1 MYTHA
6 KKEAKPEASFI
17 TQTEETRSDDKEVI
31 AKQAR
36 RVLLPGYIRTYQQAF
51 QQIYHIH
58 GVEVY
63 NDLWNALSNTVPLN
77 STQLITPKHME
88 AIANFIVTREL
99 ISRKIYTLTTPKDI
113 PIDISEIKHYL
124 QKIPSNV
131 LEKAFSFGQVLTAT
145 NDNITN
151 HPRMNKYK
159 HFTPRGW
166 PAGKTLESLS
176 GMGAPGKVALEG
188 THPDETIIALSKNSA
203 GGWSLAGGHSSTNL
217 VLHEY
222 GHAIDRSFG
231 EKGLMGPKGTGEAG
245 DFLSRRKSFIT
256 AWKKDLG
263 NTSPESHDNY
273 YWQGGSSGGAE
284 EAFAE
289 GFSDLYLQSNARNW
303 PNIKAYIEQKMK
315 SIK

>member
-1 MYTHA
+1 MYAHA
-6 KKEAKPEASFI
+6 KQEDKPSASFS
-17 TQTEETRSDDKEVI
+17 TSTDETRNDDKALI

-36 RVLLPGYIRTYQQAF
+36 RILLPGYIQTHQQAF
-51 QQIYHIH
+51 HYIYQVH
-58 GVEVY
+58 GLESY
-63 NDLWNALSNTVPLN
+63 NELWSALSDKIPLN
-77 STQLITPKHME
+77 STQLITPQHME
-88 AIANFIVTREL
+88 AIADFIVTREL
-99 ISRKIYTLTTPKDI
+99 ISRKIYTRTTPSDI
-113 PIDISEIKHYL
+113 PIDVAEIRRYL
-124 QKIPSNV
+124 QKIPVNV

-166 PAGKTLESLS
+166 PAGTTLESLS
-176 GMGAPGKVALEG
+176 GMGAPGKVAMEG

-203 GGWSLAGGHSSTNL
+203 GGWSLAGGHSATNL

-245 DFLSRRKSFIT
+245 DFLSRRESFIA
-256 AWKKDLG
+256 AWKRDLS
-263 NTSPESHDNY
+263 NTPPDSHDNY

-303 PNIKAYIEQKMK
+303 PNIKSYIENKMK